1 MFSEMLVALEAVSAA
16 EAQKREEVRV
26 FLKELDDYVRPHG
39 DGLRKENWNT
49 NTERIK
55 KENWHDTRPLA

>member
-1 MFSEMLVALEAVSAA
+1 MFAEHLAALAAVAAA

-26 FLKELDDYVRPHG
+26 FLKELDDSVRPRG

-49 NTERIK
+49 NPERIK